1 MKVDDEHIAIKHLS
15 TDLLKRR
22 FWSREQLL
30 AHQQVSLRAMLR
42 YAVDHSTYYRDSI
55 GPLVDGQV
63 PFREYPVLTK
73 SELVRN
79 FDRIVT
85 DGRIKLTDTEAHL
98 ASENAGR
105 ALFGEY
111 RVCATGGTSGERA
124 VVVYDRSVWAAGIAN
139 LLRFL
144 EIGGIKSNSRTIGI
158 GASSP
163 QHLSNQVYDFL
174 MRDSVAPRLFVTMP
188 IADVVAALNGFQ
200 PDVIIT
206 YPSYIRRLVDEQ
218 RQGRLRIQPSLLG
231 SVAESLAPELRELAG
246 EVWGIDITNR
256 YNSTESF
263 CVSMECKHFAGPH
276 IPEDLL
282 IYEAVDD
289 RNRPVPNGV
298 LGAKLLLT
306 TLTNRVFPLIR
317 YELSDVVRITDSPC
331 ACGMPFARISE
342 IQGRQEEYLALPGMN
357 GDTVKLHA
365 GQLRSPLIK
374 MAGLRQYQFS
384 LAPRGLEINVVM
396 HERVDSASIA
406 AQVRSEI
413 AAVLTQNGVENV
425 LVTVNL
431 VDVIPRSGSGEK
443 ERLVAHPAPLH

>member
-1 MKVDDEHIAIKHLS
+1 MKVDDEHFAIKHLS
-15 TDLLKRR
+15 TELLKRR
-22 FWSREQLL
+22 SWSREQLL
-30 AHQQVSLRAMLR
+30 AHQQERLKAMLR
-42 YAVDHSTYYRDSI
+42 YAVNHSPYYRSSI
-55 GPLVDGQV
+55 GPLVENGAPLRD
-63 PFREYPVLTK
+63 YPILTK
-73 SELVRN
+73 SELVQN
-79 FDRIVT
+79 FDRVVT
-85 DGRIKLTDTEAHL
+85 DGRIKFTGIEALL
-98 ASENAGR
+98 ASGTGQS
-105 ALFGEY
+105 LFGEY
-111 RVCATGGTSGERA
+111 RACATGGTSGERA
-124 VVVYDRSVWAAGIAN
+124 VVVYDRNVWAAGIAN

-144 EIGGIKSNSRTIGI
+144 EIGGIKPNSRTIGI

-188 IADVVAALNGFQ
+188 IAEVVAALNGFQ

-206 YPSYIRRLVDEQ
+206 YPSYIRRLIDEQ

-246 EVWGIDITNR
+246 EVWGINITNR

-289 RNRPVPNGV
+289 RNRPVPNGI

-374 MAGLRQYQFS
+374 MAGLRQYQFA

-396 HERVDSASIA
+396 HEWVDSASIA

-425 LVTVNL
+425 LVTVNF

-443 ERLVAHPAPLH
+443 ERLIAHPAPLH